1 MEVFTMIRN
10 KKDKSLYCCF
20 SVPQRDYLTSK
31 GIKYEICALNPN
43 TLNMFW
49 VYMQNEKL
57 SEALKE
63 WSLNKK

>member
-1 MEVFTMIRN
+1 MIKN
-10 KKDKSLYCCF
+10 KKDKLLYCCF

-63 WSLNKK
+63 WSLNKN

>member
-10 KKDKSLYCCF
+10 KKDKPLYCCF
-20 SVPQRDYLTSK
+20 SVPQRDFLASK

-43 TLNMFW
+43 THNMFW

-57 SEALKE
+57 SNALKE
-63 WSLNKK
+63 WSLNKN